1 MGALAFLAVACSD
14 PPAPTTAPTPAP
26 PPASAASAPS
36 IERALSYEP
45 GDSLTDQRIA
55 RAQAAVRAAP
65 TTGDALDGLAILFVR
80 RFRETADGEDLRR
93 AEELVNAALAVDEND
108 PVALDLSGMLAM
120 QAHRFAD
127 AQHLAER
134 ILAQDP
140 QDTTAL
146 LLLGDAQ
153 LELGDYEPAVTA
165 YQRASDL
172 RPDLR
177 TYNRGAY
184 ARWLYGDPQ
193 GALELLQLAMDA
205 GSVNDPESTAWCWVD
220 LATVHWH
227 LGNRLQTR
235 VALERALALMPDYL
249 PALRLR
255 ARLLASEGDAAGAT
269 AILEQTIA
277 RQELVGELLYLSEL
291 LETAGRHDDAA
302 LRVARAV
309 EMRREDPRTL
319 AVYRLRHGIETEDAS
334 RVASAELGR
343 RHDVYTRAAHALALA
358 RSGQGGEARA
368 EMDRALALG
377 TPDVGL
383 IVDSG
388 VVAHLAGDDAAAR
401 AALDRAR
408 GLNPFVDRFLFDALA
423 TELDAPPSSPSPIVT
438 TP

>member
-1 MGALAFLAVACSD
+1 VGALACLAIACSD
-14 PPAPTTAPTPAP
+14 PPEPTSTAPATESPA
-26 PPASAASAPS
+26 AAPS
-36 IERALSYEP
+36 LDRALSYAP

-55 RAQAAVRAAP
+55 RAQDAVRATP
-65 TTGDALDGLAILFVR
+65 GSGDALDGLAILFVR
-80 RFRETADGEDLRR
+80 RHRETADGEHLRR
-93 AEELVNAALAVDEND
+93 AQELVDAALAPDADD

-134 ILAQDP
+134 ILASDP

-184 ARWLYGDPQ
+184 ARWLHGDSA
-193 GALELLQLAMDA
+193 GALELLQLALDS
-205 GSVNDPESTAWCWVD
+205 GSVNDPESSAWCWVD

-227 LGNRLQTR
+227 LGNRLQVR
-235 VALERALALMPDYL
+235 VALDRALALMPDYL

-255 ARLLASEGDAAGAT
+255 ARLLASDGRTDEAIS
-269 AILEQTIA
+269 ILEGAIA
-277 RQELVGELLYLSEL
+277 RQELVGELLFLSEL
-291 LETAGRHDDAA
+291 LERAGRHDDAA
-302 LRVARAV
+302 ARVARAV

-319 AVYRLRHGIETEDAS
+319 AVYRLRHGIDVDDAARAIDS
-334 RVASAELGR
+334 ELGR

-358 RSGQGGEARA
+358 RTDHAAEARA

-377 TPDVGL
+377 TGDVSLVLTSGL
-383 IVDSG
+383 
-388 VVAHLAGDDAAAR
+388 VAHLGGDDAAAR
-401 AALDRAR
+401 AALERAR
-408 GLNPFVDRFLFDALA
+408 ALNAAVDGYLFASLTEARGEPVA
-423 TELDAPPSSPSPIVT
+423 TASPVETAP
-438 TP
+438 